1 MKRTQTKPV
10 AIKSTV
16 KNHSHL
22 ARVNKRASAKPPI
35 PRIPLAPHFSGHP
48 QSKQAQLIALL
59 SSSSGA
65 SMTHMMELTNWQPHT
80 VRGMLSG
87 SLRKRLGLTVQWQ
100 IEDGVRVYRIVE
112 GAQ

>member
-22 ARVNKRASAKPPI
+22 ASVNKRASAKPPK
-35 PRIPLAPHFSGHP
+35 PRMPLAPHLSGHP

-112 GAQ
+112 SAQ

>member
-1 MKRTQTKPV
+1 MKHTQTKPV

-22 ARVNKRASAKPPI
+22 ARVNKRASAKPPK
-35 PRIPLAPHFSGHP
+35 PRMPLAPHLSGHP

-112 GAQ
+112 SAQ

>member
-22 ARVNKRASAKPPI
+22 ARLNKRASAKPPI
-35 PRIPLAPHFSGHP
+35 PRMPLAPHLSGHP

-59 SSSSGA
+59 SSSSGT
-65 SMTHMMELTNWQPHT
+65 SMTHTGSREVSCYTT
-80 VRGMLSG
+80 VAMHARCNL
-87 SLRKRLGLTVQWQ
+87 L
-100 IEDGVRVYRIVE
+100 
-112 GAQ
+112 